1 LIKISKLEF
10 ILKAIDLAYKLKS
23 QEQIAKVFLTQGVYY
38 RDNFNFFEA
47 IKKFKQGVTYLQKSK
62 DSKQLSKLNYYLADS
77 YSLFTLMIL
86 LLNII

>member
-1 LIKISKLEF
+1 
-10 ILKAIDLAYKLKS
+10 LKS

-47 IKKFKQGVTYLQKSK
+47 IKKFKQGVTYLQKNQ

-77 YSLFTLMIL
+77 YSFVYSDDIAFKYFGVETL
-86 LLNII
+86 

>member
-47 IKKFKQGVTYLQKSK
+47 IKKFKQGVTLSTKSK
-62 DSKQLSKLNYYLADS
+62 DKQLSKLNYYR
-77 YSLFTLMIL
+77 
-86 LLNII
+86 

>member
-1 LIKISKLEF
+1 
-10 ILKAIDLAYKLKS
+10 LKS

-62 DSKQLSKLNYYLADS
+62 DSKQLSKLNYYR
-77 YSLFTLMIL
+77 
-86 LLNII
+86 